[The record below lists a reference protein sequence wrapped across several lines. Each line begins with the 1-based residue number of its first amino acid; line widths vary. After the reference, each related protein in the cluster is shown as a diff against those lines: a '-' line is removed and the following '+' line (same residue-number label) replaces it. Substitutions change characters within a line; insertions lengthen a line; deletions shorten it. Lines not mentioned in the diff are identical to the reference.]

1 MEDVEVSEENLLPN
15 VSGLKVNKQHHCYYK
30 YIFCFQIV
38 HFLFFVYNL
47 TVYHVKY
54 VIVFNL

>member
-1 MEDVEVSEENLLPN
+1 MSEENLLPN